1 MASSR
6 SARMRFIP
14 VRAAA
19 SVQRRARTPTS
30 QHELACPGLIAE
42 ARSLA
47 RTESGEAFG
56 GCGRGVLLCCK
67 ACVHRIQHGVRR
79 RLRGAARATQI
90 SPRSSR
96 ESLSVLSPSPYLVLL
111 GKREEPIAA
120 VRPCPHERAG
130 ALHQGLGG
138 RTGRVVVVDEH
149 GIDGVRHQRGH
160 VVDGAVD
167 VVGMPGVLV
176 VHQGWQA

>member
-1 MASSR
+1 MLWSSSSSCM
-6 SARMRFIP
+6 SA
-14 VRAAA
+14 
-19 SVQRRARTPTS
+19 
-30 QHELACPGLIAE
+30 
-42 ARSLA
+42 
-47 RTESGEAFG
+47 
-56 GCGRGVLLCCK
+56 
-67 ACVHRIQHGVRR
+67 
-79 RLRGAARATQI
+79 
-90 SPRSSR
+90 
-96 ESLSVLSPSPYLVLL
+96 LSPSPYLVLL